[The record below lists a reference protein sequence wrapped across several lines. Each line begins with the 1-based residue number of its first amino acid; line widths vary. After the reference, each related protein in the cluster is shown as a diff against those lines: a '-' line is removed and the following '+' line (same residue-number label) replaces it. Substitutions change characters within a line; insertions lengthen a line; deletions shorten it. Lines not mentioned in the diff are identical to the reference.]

1 MANKMIQSQHGRFD
15 AEGRTTRHKGLAL
28 LIVSALALLVSSRS
42 SGGAADAFAL
52 HHQGIAPFRRATAL
66 FDAKDSTKAA
76 VSITGE
82 ELERLL
88 TEWDKPLVIDAYAT
102 W

>member
-1 MANKMIQSQHGRFD
+1 MSNKMIQGQHGRFD

-28 LIVSALALLVSSRS
+28 IVSALTLLVSSRG
-42 SGGAADAFAL
+42 SGGADAFAI
-52 HHQGIAPFRRATAL
+52 HHQGNAPFRRATAL

-82 ELERLL
+82 ELERIL